1 MTGDTSAW
9 LYTDGNLVAE
19 KRKLKIFKREE
30 LIDGER
36 YERRKKKMEKIESTF
51 SLTLYRK
58 KRYEKKR
65 GG

>member
-30 LIDGER
+30 VIDGER
-36 YERRKKKMEKIESTF
+36 YERRKKDGKNREHF
-51 SLTLYRK
+51 FPDSL
-58 KRYEKKR
+58 
-65 GG
+65 